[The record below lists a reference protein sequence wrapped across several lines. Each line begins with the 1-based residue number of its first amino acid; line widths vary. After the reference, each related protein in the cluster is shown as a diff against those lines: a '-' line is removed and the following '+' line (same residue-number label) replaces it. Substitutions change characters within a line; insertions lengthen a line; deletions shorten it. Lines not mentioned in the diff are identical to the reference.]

1 MARRTDEEAL
11 AAKSTT
17 IREQSVELSRL
28 RRELERAL
36 AERDLARGE
45 VVVHRE
51 LVRFV
56 MRDTVVADLAVQVR
70 PGSTYDLTMMELL
83 VQVAREDALTEQIVE
98 EWRERRERALLHPL
112 QVGIVVDGEPVAET
126 EAPGLWEWPR
136 PTAAELGRR

>member
-70 PGSTYDLTMMELL
+70 PGSAYDLTMMELL

-98 EWRERRERALLHPL
+98 EWRSRRPAAASAEVERPNPSAV
-112 QVGIVVDGEPVAET
+112 Q
-126 EAPGLWEWPR
+126 W
-136 PTAAELGRR
+136 